1 MARTASLGFRS
12 GRFLNRD
19 MRRFTI
25 ITLVAL
31 SSFSSVIKEAAAI
44 DVQTKGNINA
54 PKSWPL
60 VAFSTDFVIQQVLNN
75 AIHNSGRNLMPGES
89 EAITLTVNSRQKLLK
104 PGVSLSDLFPGDPDV
119 AGMLQEAGI
128 APPPLGD
135 TGDAQ
140 PDPYALQAQELA
152 MNPDPS
158 QSQRLQ
164 QMQRMRNYYNN
175 HAPSPYD
182 SIPAAQLYDT
192 VVIAR
197 AVLSKG
203 SGQMLLVAVVH
214 PNESLEDARK
224 LIAMK
229 IADAVLR

>member
-1 MARTASLGFRS
+1 MAGTVSLAFCI

-19 MRRFTI
+19 VRRITI
-25 ITLVAL
+25 AILVAL
-31 SSFSSVIKEAAAI
+31 ISFSSATREASAI

-60 VAFSTDFVIQQVLNN
+60 VAFSTDFVVQQVLND

-89 EAITLTVNSRQKLLK
+89 EAITLTVNSSQKLLK

-135 TGDAQ
+135 TGDTQ
-140 PDPYALQAQELA
+140 PDPYALEEQKQA

-182 SIPAAQLYDT
+182 TIPAGQLYDT

-197 AVLSKG
+197 AVLSRG
-203 SGQMLLVAVVH
+203 SGQMLLIAVVH
-214 PNESLEDARK
+214 PDESIEDARK

-229 IADAVLR
+229 IADAILR

>member
-1 MARTASLGFRS
+1 MAETVSLPSASRRS
-12 GRFLNRD
+12 LNPD
-19 MRRFTI
+19 VRRITI
-25 ITLVAL
+25 AIFVAL
-31 SSFSSVIKEAAAI
+31 ISFSSVTREAAAI
-44 DVQTKGNINA
+44 DVQTKGSIDA

-60 VAFSTDFVIQQVLNN
+60 VAFSTDFEIQQVLSD
-75 AIHNSGRNLMPGES
+75 AIRNSGRNLMPGES
-89 EAITLTVNSRQKLLK
+89 EAITLTVNARQKLLK
-104 PGVSLSDLFPGDPDV
+104 PGVSLADLFPGDPDV
-119 AGMLQEAGI
+119 AAMLREAGI

-140 PDPYALQAQELA
+140 ADPYATQAREQA

-164 QMQRMRNYYNN
+164 QTERMRNYYNN
-175 HAPSPYD
+175 HGPSPYD
-182 SIPAAQLYDT
+182 SIPAGQLYDT
-192 VVIAR
+192 VVIAQ

-203 SGQMLLVAVVH
+203 TGQMLLVAVVH
-214 PNESLEDARK
+214 PDESIKDARK